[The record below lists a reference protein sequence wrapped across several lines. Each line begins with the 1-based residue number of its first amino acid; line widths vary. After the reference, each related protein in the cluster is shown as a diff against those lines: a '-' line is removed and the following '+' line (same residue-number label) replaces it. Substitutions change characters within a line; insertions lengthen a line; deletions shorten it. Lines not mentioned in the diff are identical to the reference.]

1 MAQEVFN
8 YIENTWPFLITG
20 EAERIQGTIEDRL
33 FILASEAKGSY
44 ASDIQGY
51 IMDAIFPQGIGD
63 LSESELAVWEH
74 IAAGFQERA
83 YSTIDKIA
91 SGTLT
96 DEELDA
102 AIESLSMDSMLN
114 EASIIGA
121 NANALMD
128 VIQEE
133 AQGFA
138 EIEETINKGN
148 YNPQEVL
155 ADLIARQA
163 AWDAAVT
170 SVLGEGADIPSGYEG
185 RIKQMEEEVA
195 AVETMLG

>member
-1 MAQEVFN
+1 MYKRQ
-8 YIENTWPFLITG
+8 
-20 EAERIQGTIEDRL
+20 
-33 FILASEAKGSY
+33 
-44 ASDIQGY
+44 
-51 IMDAIFPQGIGD
+51 
-63 LSESELAVWEH
+63 
-74 IAAGFQERA
+74 RA

-128 VIQEE
+128 TVQEE

>member
-1 MAQEVFN
+1 
-8 YIENTWPFLITG
+8 
-20 EAERIQGTIEDRL
+20 
-33 FILASEAKGSY
+33 
-44 ASDIQGY
+44 
-51 IMDAIFPQGIGD
+51 MDAIFPEGTED
-63 LSESELAVWEH
+63 LDESQLAVWEN
-74 IAAGFQERA
+74 IANGFQERVF
-83 YSTIDKIA
+83 STIDEIV

-114 EASIIGA
+114 DASLIGE
-121 NANALMD
+121 NSGALMD
-128 VIQEE
+128 ALQEE

-138 EIEETINKGN
+138 EIEETINRGN
-148 YNPQEVL
+148 YDPQEVL

-163 AWDAAVT
+163 AWDEAVT

-185 RIKQMEEEVA
+185 RIKQMEEEAA